1 MATWYLGKISY
12 KREDEAGSLKTI
24 SEQYLIDAVSYTEAE
39 TRLFEIVASN
49 IPDFT
54 LVSLN
59 KKKIAEI
66 IQQEGFEIW
75 YRAKV
80 KYITFDEKTQKEKKV
95 PYVMMINSDSPK
107 NAYDSLVQHLG
118 NLNDYEITDINS
130 TSILEIHPYSPENEL
145 LKKGNFRPV
154 SEATEVQEN

>member
-12 KREDEAGSLKTI
+12 QREDEAGSLKTV

-39 TRLFEIVASN
+39 ARLFEIVASN

-66 IQQEGFEIW
+66 IYQEGFDVW

-95 PYVMMINSDSPK
+95 PYVMMINSSGVK
-107 NAYDSLVQHLG
+107 YAYDSLVQHLG
-118 NLNDYEITDINS
+118 NLLDYEITDINI

-145 LKKGNFRPV
+145 LKNGKFVPV
-154 SEATEVQEN
+154 SEATELQ